1 MLLNVKTY
9 RRLALIWVVL
19 AAIPSYLLLTHQQ
32 LFPLIDLTSLS
43 STSLFFLT
51 STGTAPYAVLSVVA
65 FLAVSYFCVPKAV
78 WGRLVPAV
86 VLSLLISF
94 TLNHQLKSH
103 FEEARPNAVF
113 LSKQSDSPIDLET
126 FYQQKPEIRRNLIE
140 QALQQYQ
147 INEGSNHYQTMPPM
161 AISPMIKG
169 HWEHEVGYAF
179 PSGHTIFATTL
190 VLTAS
195 YYLLMSGGATVLNIM
210 LVFWGIS
217 MGLSRMFLG
226 MHWPQDVFASTCLA
240 ALISLF
246 SVSVIEKLRG
256 RR

>member
-1 MLLNVKTY
+1 MSLNVKTY
-9 RRLALIWVVL
+9 RSLALIWVVL
-19 AAIPSYLLLTHQQ
+19 AAIPSYLLITHQQ
-32 LFPLIDLTSLS
+32 LFPLIDLTRLS
-43 STSLFFLT
+43 STILFFLT
-51 STGTAPYAVLSVVA
+51 STGTAPYAVLSVVV
-65 FLAVSYFCVPKAV
+65 FLAVSYFCVPKTV
-78 WGRLVPAV
+78 WGRLVLAV

-94 TLNHQLKSH
+94 TLNHQLKSY

-113 LSKQSDSPIDLET
+113 LSKQSDSPIDLQT
-126 FYQQKPEIRRNLIE
+126 FYQQKPEMRRDLIE

-147 INEGSNHYQTMPPM
+147 INEGSNQYKTTPLM

-195 YYLLMSGGATVLNIM
+195 YYLLISGATVLNIM
-210 LVFWGIS
+210 LIFWGIS
-217 MGLSRMFLG
+217 MGLSRMLLG

-240 ALISLF
+240 AMISLL
-246 SVSVIEKLRG
+246 SVFVIEKMRG
-256 RR
+256 R